1 MLGCRVDF
9 QICTRHGCIKL
20 ETRRHDEDPANSL
33 TIDCLPHRRRIV
45 IVCLQ
50 ELAVMASKS
59 KFSLEREI
67 SRLHVAKFFA
77 DLGPEPKGVHL
88 VLIPKNASLSQWF
101 REAGEYIRA
110 AMKSSAD
117 SPNPTKTT
125 GTVDDLV
132 VDDADFDFT
141 GGDSPTFSAEVHL
154 LGNNGLDDRYDPVAC
169 SIIISAVENENLEH
183 PSLLLVDSRTTV
195 ELGIDLIV
203 EAAAT
208 CGRPVTRV
216 EAYRLSRMPHRRR
229 AVAFRSPRPISKSH
243 ALQAEAAKLERE
255 KKETE
260 RQEREA
266 ASKTTARAADQR
278 AVPDDTPYLEDM
290 HGYGPAAEWGHEL
303 AADMEDWRRG
313 NIRWNDVDNGILLSG
328 PPGCGKT
335 TFAKALA
342 RSLDAHLVVGSYS
355 AWLGSGGGHQG
366 DLLCSMRSAF
376 AEAMKHAPSVLLID
390 EIDNFVQR
398 GSIGDGRADEWMRG
412 VVNGLLE
419 CMDGAIER
427 EGVIVVGATNDP
439 SGIDAA
445 LRRPGRLDRHIE
457 IPLPDA
463 TARAAILR
471 QHLGAGELDL
481 LSLTRQTDGMSGADL
496 ERIARDA
503 RRRARRERA
512 DIELRHV
519 VNSLPVR
526 QRRTAATLRHIAVH
540 ECGHAVVA
548 AAIGCTV
555 GEIMI
560 EPDFIPGQAK
570 YIGGFAAIGMPEGLH
585 DFQWYIDRITH
596 NMGGLVAEEMVYGS
610 HSDSVAIDLYNAT
623 ETARHALAGFG
634 MGESLYSHGVPGLT
648 DLTHAADLDPV
659 LRRDIDDLLHSQ
671 VLRARAVL
679 EEHRAAFDELV
690 ELLLTHERLDGAVVH
705 ELVRRPRRQLA
716 LAN

>member
-1 MLGCRVDF
+1 
-9 QICTRHGCIKL
+9 
-20 ETRRHDEDPANSL
+20 
-33 TIDCLPHRRRIV
+33 
-45 IVCLQ
+45 
-50 ELAVMASKS
+50 MASKTQENS
-59 KFSLEREI
+59 FEWEI
-67 SRLHVAKFFA
+67 ARLHIHKIFH
-77 DLGPEPKGVHL
+77 DLGPAPKGTHL
-88 VLIPKNASLSQWF
+88 VLIPSTASVSHWHRGMQA
-101 REAGEYIRA
+101 RIRA
-110 AMKSSAD
+110 IRGSLGEAPKSNTLAD
-117 SPNPTKTT
+117 ELRIPDEWDDIAANTEPSEYDVTVHILSSL
-125 GTVDDLV
+125 GVDDRL
-132 VDDADFDFT
+132 
-141 GGDSPTFSAEVHL
+141 DSEGCVIL
-154 LGNNGLDDRYDPVAC
+154 LATP
-169 SIIISAVENENLEH
+169 ENENLNH
-183 PSLLLVDSRTTV
+183 PSLLLLDGRIKVRY
-195 ELGIDLIV
+195 DLAMIV
-203 EAAAT
+203 EAAAA
-208 CGRPVTRV
+208 CGRAIDMKD
-216 EAYRLSRMPHRRR
+216 AYLLARMPHRRR
-229 AVAFRSPRPISKSH
+229 GIAFHSHRPIRESH
-243 ALQAEAAKLERE
+243 TLHAQAVKLEA
-255 KKETE
+255 
-260 RQEREA
+260 EREEA
-266 ASKTTARAADQR
+266 ERKEQEKEQNKRNPKGDR
-278 AVPDDTPYLEDM
+278 VVPDDVAPLEDM
-290 HGYGPAAEWGHEL
+290 HGFGAAADWGHEL
-303 AADMEDWRRG
+303 AEDIEDWRRCD
-313 NIRWNDVDNGILLSG
+313 IPWSDVDNGILLSG

-355 AWLGSGGGHQG
+355 AWLGSGSGHQG
-366 DLLCSMRSAF
+366 DLLCSMRAAF

-496 ERIARDA
+496 ERVARDA

-512 DIELRHV
+512 DLELRHV
-519 VNSLPVR
+519 DDSLPVR
-526 QRRTAATLRHIAVH
+526 QRRAAATLRHIAVH

-548 AAIGCTV
+548 AVIGCTV

-585 DFQWYIDRITH
+585 NFQWYIDRITH

-634 MGESLYSHGVPGLT
+634 MGESLYSYGVPGLT

-705 ELVRRPRRQLA
+705 ELVRRPRRQLT